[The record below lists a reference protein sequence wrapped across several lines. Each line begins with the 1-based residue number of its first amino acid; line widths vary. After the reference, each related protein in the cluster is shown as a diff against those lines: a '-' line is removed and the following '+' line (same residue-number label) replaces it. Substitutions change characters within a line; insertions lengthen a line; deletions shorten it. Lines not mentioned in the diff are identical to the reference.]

1 MVVSVNTEPHR
12 SEFEFLLSNMLHTM
26 KEESNSNPQEYLILS
41 GSKLED
47 KVFDIMEYHAKNTP
61 FEGTITL
68 MSGQHF
74 PDIIA
79 KSYYGVEVKTTK
91 SNHWR
96 STGSSVAEGTRV
108 SGIERIFMLFGKIC
122 EPIDFMCRP
131 YEECLSSVVVTH
143 SPRYLIDMTL
153 DKGETFFDKINIPYD
168 ELRKQDNPIKTIIDY
183 YRKQLKP
190 GETTWWAD
198 TGTKS
203 KETNMVVR
211 LWNQLSLSKEEANN
225 LKVKGFCLFPE
236 LLGKNNDKYSRM
248 TLWLSTVEGV
258 ITSNIRDKYTA
269 AGRGEIIFQDERY
282 NVPKMVKNLAD
293 SLGSIKTMLQDIDI
307 EDLEEYWGIPVPV
320 GTNIYEQW
328 CDLVAAR
335 AIEITNFPLRDYLRG

>member
-12 SEFEFLLSNMLHTM
+12 SEFEFLLSNMLHTL
-26 KEESNSNPQEYLILS
+26 KEESNYNPKEYLALS
-41 GSKLED
+41 GNRLEG
-47 KVFDIMEYHAKNTP
+47 KVLDIMEHHAVNTP
-61 FEGTITL
+61 FEGSIRL

-79 KSYYGVEVKTTK
+79 SNYYGVEVKTTK
-91 SNHWR
+91 SNHWK

-108 SGIERIFMLFGKIC
+108 DGIERIFMLFGKIC

-131 YEECLSSVVVTH
+131 YEECLASVVVTH

-153 DKGETFFDKINIPYD
+153 DKGQTFFDKIDIPYD
-168 ELRKQDNPIKTIIDY
+168 ELRKQENPIKTILDY

-211 LWNQLSLSKEEANN
+211 LWSSLSRDEAND
-225 LKVKGFCLFPE
+225 LKTKGFCLFPE
-236 LLGKNNDKYSRM
+236 LLSSRQDKFSRM

-269 AGRGEIIFQDERY
+269 GGRGEILYKEVRY
-282 NVPKMVKNLAD
+282 DVPKIIKNLID
-293 SLGSIKTMLQDIDI
+293 SLDAIRTMLRDIDI
-307 EDLEEYWGIPVPV
+307 EDLEEHWGIHVDA
-320 GTNIYEQW
+320 NAIYEQW
-328 CDLVAAR
+328 CNLVAISA
-335 AIEITNFPLRDYLRG
+335 AEITDFPLRDYLRR

>member
-1 MVVSVNTEPHR
+1 MVISINTDPHR
-12 SEFEFLLSNMLHTM
+12 QDFESLLSNVLHTLK
-26 KEESNSNPQEYLILS
+26 KESHSNPKEYLTLL
-41 GSKLED
+41 GNKLEN
-47 KVFDIMEYHAKNTP
+47 KVFNIMEHHATNTP
-61 FEGTITL
+61 FEGSIRL

-79 KSYYGVEVKTTK
+79 RNYYGIEVKTTK
-91 SNHWR
+91 SNHWK

-108 SGIERIFMLFGKIC
+108 DGIERIFMLFGKIC

-131 YEECLSSVVVTH
+131 YEECLASVVVTH

-153 DKGETFFDKINIPYD
+153 NKGQTFFDKIDIPYD
-168 ELRKQDNPIKTIIDY
+168 ELRKQENPIKTILDY

-211 LWNQLSLSKEEANN
+211 LWSSLSKDESNT
-225 LKVKGFCLFPE
+225 LKIKGFCLFPE
-236 LLGKNNDKYSRM
+236 LLSNRQDKFSRM

-269 AGRGEIIFQDERY
+269 GGREEILYKEVRY
-282 NVPKMVKNLAD
+282 DVPKIIKNLID
-293 SLGSIKTMLQDIDI
+293 SLGAIKIMLRDIDV
-307 EDLEEYWGIPVPV
+307 ENLMEHWGIPVD
-320 GTNIYEQW
+320 TTSIYEQW
-328 CDLVAAR
+328 ADLVAAS
-335 AIEITNFPLRDYLRG
+335 AKEITDFPLWNYLRE